1 MKNKSV
7 TPLIELWI
15 KQLNESGWCDITDHD
30 VENLIREFSSLDSNH
45 QNLIKERAAFV
56 QGLTAWHKQKVASLQ
71 LVIDKRDASIS
82 LGNGI
87 PDIEAGSEKAKGV
100 RIGIILA
107 LSLLG
112 KLPFS
117 VDEDDDDGDQ

>member
-7 TPLIELWI
+7 EHLLELWI
-15 KQLNESGWCDITDHD
+15 KQLDESGWCDITDHD
-30 VENLIREFSSLDSNH
+30 VEYLIREFYSSKANS
-45 QNLIKERAAFV
+45 QNLTKEHAAFV
-56 QGLTAWHKQKVASLQ
+56 QSLTAWHKKAVADLQ
-71 LVIDKRDASIS
+71 LVIDKRDASIC

-117 VDEDDDDGDQ
+117 ANEDDDDGDH

>member
-1 MKNKSV
+1 M
-7 TPLIELWI
+7 
-15 KQLNESGWCDITDHD
+15 
-30 VENLIREFSSLDSNH
+30 ENLIREFSSLDSNH

>member
-45 QNLIKERAAFV
+45 QNLIKEQAAFV

-82 LGNGI
+82 LGKGI

-100 RIGIILA
+100 RIGIILP
-107 LSLLG
+107 LTLLG